1 MHIVRID
8 RTGWEKFT
16 GNLGFVEFKDGISV
30 RPLTDR
36 EIQQIGA
43 SIRLARVDTDEQ
55 VGLGVRIQ
63 QNRKMSAEVK
73 KQLPKASEKK
83 EEVKPLKYD
92 RDKLDEIASEGGIK
106 AIREVAKEF
115 DVKGVEI
122 SKMIEDILEAQAPKS
137 ESK

>member
-1 MHIVRID
+1 MFKVRID
-8 RTGWEKFT
+8 RPGYDKFNGT
-16 GNLGFVEFKDGISV
+16 LGFVEFKDGISV